1 MHPGENL
8 RVPSINNDID
18 DSSGKWQSAPITTVA
33 ATNNNTNSLKNNS
46 KSTKNNNG
54 ISVILYNGSN
64 GSSNFNGGHNSDRS
78 TTESKWPPLLGG
90 EVQLQGDTDS
100 LKKKHKNNNEWS
112 ILSDDDKQ
120 RGGDETT
127 PKTLPYEKYT
137 PYWPNNCDETNGKLC
152 GNNNGSLIN
161 SKTLLGNTNGY
172 PAELESLTGR
182 RKSKKNVHEDEDLA
196 SDDDISQCGLGGCQ
210 PRWTRSFAST
220 HCFMVVF
227 LIAWVL
233 QVGD

>member
-8 RVPSINNDID
+8 RVPSINNDE
-18 DSSGKWQSAPITTVA
+18 DSNGKWQSAPL
-33 ATNNNTNSLKNNS
+33 TNNNTNSSLKNS
-46 KSTKNNNG
+46 KNNG
-54 ISVILYNGSN
+54 ISVIRYN
-64 GSSNFNGGHNSDRS
+64 GSSNGSNNFNGNSDRS
-78 TTESKWPPLLGG
+78 NTEQQQSKWPPLLG
-90 EVQLQGDTDS
+90 EVQPVQLQSDTDS
-100 LKKKHKNNNEWS
+100 LKKHKNNNEWS
-112 ILSDDDKQ
+112 LMSDEK
-120 RGGDETT
+120 RVNGGSGGNP
-127 PKTLPYEKYT
+127 PKSIPYEKYT
-137 PYWPNNCDETNGKLC
+137 PYWPSCDETNGKLC

-182 RKSKKNVHEDEDLA
+182 RKKNIEDEDLG
-196 SDDDISQCGLGGCQ
+196 SDDISQCGLGGCQ

>member
-8 RVPSINNDID
+8 RVPSINNDED
-18 DSSGKWQSAPITTVA
+18 SGKWQSAPIT
-33 ATNNNTNSLKNNS
+33 NNNTNSSFKNS
-46 KSTKNNNG
+46 KNNG
-54 ISVILYNGSN
+54 ISVIRYN
-64 GSSNFNGGHNSDRS
+64 GSSNGGSNFNGTSDRNN
-78 TTESKWPPLLGG
+78 TEQHNKWPPLLG
-90 EVQLQGDTDS
+90 EVQPVQLQSDIDS
-100 LKKKHKNNNEWS
+100 LKKHKNNNEWS
-112 ILSDDDKQ
+112 IMSDEK
-120 RGGDETT
+120 RANGGGGGGGT
-127 PKTLPYEKYT
+127 PKSIPYEKYT
-137 PYWPNNCDETNGKLC
+137 PYWPTCEETNGKLC

-161 SKTLLGNTNGY
+161 NKTLLGNANGY

-182 RKSKKNVHEDEDLA
+182 RKKNLQDDEDLT
-196 SDDDISQCGLGGCQ
+196 SDDISQCGLGGCQ

>member
-8 RVPSINNDID
+8 RVPSINNDD
-18 DSSGKWQSAPITTVA
+18 DSGKWHSAPISA
-33 ATNNNTNSLKNNS
+33 SNNNTNSLKNN
-46 KSTKNNNG
+46 KSTKNNG

-64 GSSNFNGGHNSDRS
+64 GSSNFNGSSDRS
-78 TTESKWPPLLGG
+78 TEHNKWPPLLG
-90 EVQLQGDTDS
+90 EVQPPQLQSDRDS
-100 LKKKHKNNNEWS
+100 LKKHKNNNEWS
-112 ILSDDDKQ
+112 TMSDDK
-120 RGGDETT
+120 RTNGGGGGGGT

-137 PYWPNNCDETNGKLC
+137 PYWPNCDETNGKLC

-182 RKSKKNVHEDEDLA
+182 RKKNIQDDEDLA
-196 SDDDISQCGLGGCQ
+196 SDDISQCGLGGCQ

>member
-33 ATNNNTNSLKNNS
+33 ATNNNTNSLKNSS

-64 GSSNFNGGHNSDRS
+64 GSSNFNGGNNSDRS

-90 EVQLQGDTDS
+90 EVQLQGDTES

-120 RGGDETT
+120 RGGDAT

-137 PYWPNNCDETNGKLC
+137 PYWPNNCDEKNGKLC